1 MSVRRLVSC
10 TGPIHSPLPDS
21 QSQLPLYYCKTLVF
35 SYAYSLIHPIS
46 SMLCSLC
53 SLVTVHIILSD
64 GVLFSVM
71 WCGVVCSPGLLE
83 ELSQSSEPLSQCLS
97 VDAGQSS

>member
-35 SYAYSLIHPIS
+35 FSYASSLIHPIS
-46 SMLCSLC
+46 SMLLAFSET
-53 SLVTVHIILSD
+53 SVLVCAH
-64 GVLFSVM
+64 
-71 WCGVVCSPGLLE
+71 
-83 ELSQSSEPLSQCLS
+83 
-97 VDAGQSS
+97 